1 MQMDFMIAAA
11 VAALLNIGL
20 LGTLIA
26 LHVQNTRLIK
36 SYFTYGLI
44 VVSSAFMVQN
54 IVIVIFWFN
63 LYMAGPSIKNIV
75 DAASP
80 YLFVINLAQ
89 TVGLAI
95 SVWINTK

>member
-1 MQMDFMIAAA
+1 MIAAA
-11 VAALLNIGL
+11 IAALLNIGL
-20 LGTLIA
+20 LGTNIFIYL
-26 LHVQNTRLIK
+26 QNIRLIK

-44 VVSSAFMVQN
+44 TVAAAFMVQN
-54 IVIVIFWFN
+54 IVIVIFWYN
-63 LYMAGPSIKNIV
+63 LYTAGPAIKGIV

-89 TVGLAI
+89 TIGLAV